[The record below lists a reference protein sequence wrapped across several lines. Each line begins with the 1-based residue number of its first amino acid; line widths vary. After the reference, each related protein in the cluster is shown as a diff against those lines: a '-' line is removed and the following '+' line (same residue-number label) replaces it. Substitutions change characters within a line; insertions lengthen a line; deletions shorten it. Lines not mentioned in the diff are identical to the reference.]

1 METLNI
7 VLVIFINFLIV
18 KFLLTKNYS
27 NLWYALIPTILFI
40 VINLLFGELPNKL
53 IPILLFYSLA
63 SLILSFMSSLID
75 VTKNT
80 KSKVSEET
88 KEKFRKFKYYL
99 VNLIM
104 PIGITIFQLL
114 ILLDREMQT
123 KF

>member
-1 METLNI
+1 M
-7 VLVIFINFLIV
+7 

-114 ILLDREMQT
+114 IILDREMQT